1 MIEPTEQQ
9 KIDTNSRAKE
19 IDHGTVPVPMSN
31 AILGMP
37 TKPGNQFDDRS
48 SIKAMKWTFDQLV
61 GQKQLIDT
69 ITINKQTDTLK
80 PAFLFRNSWN
90 QINSRFFNNLAS
102 LFYLK
107 SFKLNFGFQF
117 RSNFQQVGMMALSYC
132 NYPTDSIPYL
142 FGDYQLPAVLTKTAV
157 SNHAYDWPA
166 ILDIYKTGM
175 LDTMRAIYQLP
186 HVFVMMGE
194 DQDVPISI
202 NWVSPFKAGFHDNY
216 ETSND
221 ATQRFEY
228 FNNDYDM
235 GMLRLHVPIKMS
247 TAQGVTDT
255 LTVRIYGW
263 ISDIEYSGYS
273 PSDSLF

>member
-1 MIEPTEQQ
+1 MEPTEQQ
-9 KIDTNSRAKE
+9 KIETDSRAKE
-19 IDHGTVPVPMSN
+19 IEHGTIPVPMTN

-37 TKPGNQFDDRS
+37 VKAGNQFDDRS

-80 PAFLFRNSWN
+80 PVFLFRFNWD
-90 QINSRFFNNLAS
+90 QINTRFFNNLAP
-102 LFYLK
+102 LFYFK

-132 NYPTDSIPYL
+132 NYPLDSIPYI
-142 FGDYQLPAVLTKTAV
+142 FGTQQTPATVVRNAV
-157 SNHAYDWPA
+157 SNHALDWPP
-166 ILDIYKTGM
+166 ILDNYETGL
-175 LDTMRAIYQLP
+175 LDTMKAIYQLP
-186 HVFVMMGE
+186 HVLVMMGE
-194 DQDVPISI
+194 DQDVPITI
-202 NWVSPFKAGFHDNY
+202 NWTSPFKAGFQDAY
-216 ETSND
+216 ELRND
-221 ATQRFEY
+221 AIDRFQY
-228 FNNDYDM
+228 FNADYDM

-247 TAQGVTDT
+247 TAASVNDT

-263 ISDIEYSGYS
+263 ISDLEYSGYS